1 MRPLWNVYADGR
13 VCLGSATVPHLDGV
27 DAMPGYE
34 SAIFDT
40 LFSHGNF
47 RGNLSYRQDRGETS
61 DRDHVRFWR
70 ELARAKASRFPHAAL
85 VPMGRRLETWL
96 GLEPSR

>member
-1 MRPLWNVYADGR
+1 
-13 VCLGSATVPHLDGV
+13 
-27 DAMPGYE
+27 MPGYE

-47 RGNLSYRQDRGETS
+47 RGNLAYRQNRGETS
-61 DRDHVRFWR
+61 DRDHVRFWH
-70 ELARAKASRFPHAAL
+70 ELARAKASRFPHEVL

-96 GLEPSR
+96 GLERSR